1 MLIKLFRNLFPSM
14 IEKDILENLIYMSK
28 RVWLKQARK
37 KELRKSD
44 LMNFLQNFSYL
55 LHSLTK
61 AKKNLASLN

>member
-1 MLIKLFRNLFPSM
+1 M

-28 RVWLKQARK
+28 RVWLKQAGK

-44 LMNFLQNFSYL
+44 LMNFLQNFSYS

>member
-28 RVWLKQARK
+28 RVWLKQAGK
-37 KELRKSD
+37 KELRKYD
-44 LMNFLQNFSYL
+44 LMNFLQNFSYS

>member
-28 RVWLKQARK
+28 RVWLKQAGK

-44 LMNFLQNFSYL
+44 LMNFLQNFSYS